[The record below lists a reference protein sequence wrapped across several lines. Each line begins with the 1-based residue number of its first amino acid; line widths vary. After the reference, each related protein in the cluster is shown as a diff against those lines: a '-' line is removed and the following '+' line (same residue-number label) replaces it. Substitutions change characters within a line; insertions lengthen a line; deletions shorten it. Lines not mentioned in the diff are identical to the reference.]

1 MVTVNSIVLVLNKL
15 MQNHSDGDS
24 VLLTSLNAELLWW

>member
-1 MVTVNSIVLVLNKL
+1 

-24 VLLTSLNAELLWW
+24 VALGTVFSFPQYLFGDVTTRR